1 MGFIIFILT
10 LLCIYIRPFNLPLWV
25 YSSLGA
31 AFCVGFGFVSL
42 SDVAFVWGMVWDSTF
57 SLVGLIIFAL
67 SLEKLGFFEVL
78 AHYTLRLS
86 THRQTLHLQ
95 TWKFFV
101 FIGVLASV
109 LATFFSN
116 DGAILILTPLILAL
130 LTHIENVKFSRSPLI
145 IFLLFVGFMSD
156 FASNTFIFSNLTNI
170 ITADF
175 FTITFI
181 DFALAMA
188 LPQLFVILATL
199 VLFWI
204 LFTRKLP
211 KTLEFKVH
219 TQALPKPSIT
229 LFCFALILLL
239 LFGIIG
245 GEKFGIALC
254 VFTLGVAFLST
265 LCGILTHKIAL
276 KQMLKLAPLGIVAFS
291 LGLFIVVFGLNNM
304 GLVGLLAEGLKHFDT
319 LPLFAQ
325 IFSVGISSNLGSSVI
340 NNLPMVMLGDLALK
354 DSSNALIFAH
364 LLGCNVGA
372 KLTPIGSL
380 ATLLWLFSLK
390 RYGISISFLQY
401 MLVALLIVPFV
412 LFFRAF
418 GTLGLCDNIRRDVEC
433 LFCSCLAQFF
443 YR

>member
-1 MGFIIFILT
+1 MLWLFALT
-10 LLCIYIRPFNLPLWV
+10 LLCIYIRPLNLPLWV

-31 AFCVGFGFVSL
+31 ALCLGFGFVSL

-116 DGAILILTPLILAL
+116 DGAILILTPLIIAL

-325 IFSVGISSNLGSSVI
+325 IFSVGISSSLGSSVI

-412 LFFRAF
+412 LFF
-418 GTLGLCDNIRRDVEC
+418 GLLGLWVYVKIAGIF
-433 LFCSCLAQFF
+433 L
-443 YR
+443 

>member
-10 LLCIYIRPFNLPLWV
+10 LLCIYIRPLNLPLWV

-31 AFCVGFGFVSL
+31 ALCVGFGFVSL

-78 AHYTLRLS
+78 AHYTLKLS
-86 THRQTLHLQ
+86 THKQTLHLQ

-101 FIGVLASV
+101 FIGMLASV

-116 DGAILILTPLILAL
+116 DGAILILTPLIIAL
-130 LTHIENVKFSRSPLI
+130 LTHIKNVKFSRSPLI

-175 FTITFI
+175 FTIKFI
-181 DFALAMA
+181 DFALTMA
-188 LPQLFVILATL
+188 LPQLFVIFATL

-229 LFCFALILLL
+229 LFCFALTLLL
-239 LFGIIG
+239 LFGIIS

-325 IFSVGISSNLGSSVI
+325 IFSVGISSSLGSSVI

-412 LFFRAF
+412 LFF
-418 GTLGLCDNIRRDVEC
+418 GLLGLWVYVII
-433 LFCSCLAQFF
+433 
-443 YR
+443 

>member
-1 MGFIIFILT
+1 MLWLFALT
-10 LLCIYIRPFNLPLWV
+10 LLCIYIRPLNLPLWV

-31 AFCVGFGFVSL
+31 ALYLGFGFVSL

-116 DGAILILTPLILAL
+116 DGAILILTPLIIAL

-156 FASNTFIFSNLTNI
+156 FVSNTFIFSNLTNI

-254 VFTLGVAFLST
+254 VFTLGVAFLGT

-325 IFSVGISSNLGSSVI
+325 IFSVGISSSLGSSVI

-412 LFFRAF
+412 LFF
-418 GTLGLCDNIRRDVEC
+418 GLLGLWVYVKIAGIF
-433 LFCSCLAQFF
+433 L
-443 YR
+443 

>member
-86 THRQTLHLQ
+86 THKQTLHLQ

-101 FIGVLASV
+101 FIGMLASV

-116 DGAILILTPLILAL
+116 DGAILILTPLIIAL
-130 LTHIENVKFSRSPLI
+130 LTHIKNVKFSRSPLI

-211 KTLEFKVH
+211 K
-219 TQALPKPSIT
+219 
-229 LFCFALILLL
+229 
-239 LFGIIG
+239 
-245 GEKFGIALC
+245 
-254 VFTLGVAFLST
+254 
-265 LCGILTHKIAL
+265 
-276 KQMLKLAPLGIVAFS
+276 
-291 LGLFIVVFGLNNM
+291 
-304 GLVGLLAEGLKHFDT
+304 
-319 LPLFAQ
+319 
-325 IFSVGISSNLGSSVI
+325 
-340 NNLPMVMLGDLALK
+340 
-354 DSSNALIFAH
+354 NARI
-364 LLGCNVGA
+364 
-372 KLTPIGSL
+372 
-380 ATLLWLFSLK
+380 
-390 RYGISISFLQY
+390 
-401 MLVALLIVPFV
+401 
-412 LFFRAF
+412 
-418 GTLGLCDNIRRDVEC
+418 
-433 LFCSCLAQFF
+433 
-443 YR
+443 

>member
-116 DGAILILTPLILAL
+116 DGAILILTPLIIAL

-325 IFSVGISSNLGSSVI
+325 IFSVGISSSLGSSVI

-412 LFFRAF
+412 LFF
-418 GTLGLCDNIRRDVEC
+418 GLLGLWVYMII
-433 LFCSCLAQFF
+433 
-443 YR
+443 

>member
-31 AFCVGFGFVSL
+31 AFCVGFGIVSL
-42 SDVAFVWGMVWDSTF
+42 SDVAFVWGIVWDSTF

-86 THRQTLHLQ
+86 THKQTLHLQ

-116 DGAILILTPLILAL
+116 DGAILILTPLIIAL

-229 LFCFALILLL
+229 LFCFALTLLL

-245 GEKFGIALC
+245 GENIALC

-325 IFSVGISSNLGSSVI
+325 IFSVGISSSLGSSVI

-412 LFFRAF
+412 LFF
-418 GTLGLCDNIRRDVEC
+418 GLLGLWVYVII
-433 LFCSCLAQFF
+433 
-443 YR
+443 

>member
-1 MGFIIFILT
+1 MSYVGFIIFILT

-325 IFSVGISSNLGSSVI
+325 IFSVGISSSLGSSVI

-401 MLVALLIVPFV
+401 MLIALLIVPFV
-412 LFFRAF
+412 LFF
-418 GTLGLCDNIRRDVEC
+418 GLLGLWVYVII
-433 LFCSCLAQFF
+433 
-443 YR
+443 

>member
-31 AFCVGFGFVSL
+31 VLCLGFGVVSL
-42 SDVAFVWGMVWDSTF
+42 SDVAFVWGIMWDSTF

-86 THRQTLHLQ
+86 THKQTLHLQ

-101 FIGVLASV
+101 FIGMLTSV

-116 DGAILILTPLILAL
+116 DGAILILTPLIIAL
-130 LTHIENVKFSRSPLI
+130 LTHIKNVKFSRSPLI

-175 FTITFI
+175 FTIKFI
-181 DFALAMA
+181 DFALTMA
-188 LPQLFVILATL
+188 LPQLFVILAAFI
-199 VLFWI
+199 LFWI

-229 LFCFALILLL
+229 LFCFALTLLL

-254 VFTLGVAFLST
+254 VFTLGVAFLGT

-276 KQMLKLAPLGIVAFS
+276 KQMLKLAPLGIVTFS

-304 GLVGLLAEGLKHFDT
+304 GLVGLLTEGLKHFDT

-325 IFSVGISSNLGSSVI
+325 IFSVGISSSLGSSVI

-412 LFFRAF
+412 LFF
-418 GTLGLCDNIRRDVEC
+418 GLLGLWVYVII
-433 LFCSCLAQFF
+433 
-443 YR
+443 

>member
-116 DGAILILTPLILAL
+116 DGAILILTPLIIAL
-130 LTHIENVKFSRSPLI
+130 LTHIKNVKFSRSPLI

-245 GEKFGIALC
+245 GEKFGFALC

-325 IFSVGISSNLGSSVI
+325 IFSVGISSSLGSSVI

-412 LFFRAF
+412 LFF
-418 GTLGLCDNIRRDVEC
+418 GLLGLWVYVII
-433 LFCSCLAQFF
+433 
-443 YR
+443 

>member
-86 THRQTLHLQ
+86 THKQTLHLQ

-101 FIGVLASV
+101 FIGMLASV

-116 DGAILILTPLILAL
+116 DGAILILTPLIIAL

-229 LFCFALILLL
+229 LFCFALTLLL

-245 GEKFGIALC
+245 GEKFGFALC

-304 GLVGLLAEGLKHFDT
+304 GLVG
-319 LPLFAQ
+319 P
-325 IFSVGISSNLGSSVI
+325 IS
-340 NNLPMVMLGDLALK
+340 
-354 DSSNALIFAH
+354 
-364 LLGCNVGA
+364 
-372 KLTPIGSL
+372 
-380 ATLLWLFSLK
+380 
-390 RYGISISFLQY
+390 
-401 MLVALLIVPFV
+401 
-412 LFFRAF
+412 
-418 GTLGLCDNIRRDVEC
+418 
-433 LFCSCLAQFF
+433 
-443 YR
+443 

>member
-10 LLCIYIRPFNLPLWV
+10 LLCIYIRPLNLPLWV

-31 AFCVGFGFVSL
+31 ALCVGFGFVSL

-116 DGAILILTPLILAL
+116 DGAILILTPLIIAL

-188 LPQLFVILATL
+188 LPQLFVILAAFI
-199 VLFWI
+199 LFWI

-229 LFCFALILLL
+229 LFCFALTLLL

-304 GLVGLLAEGLKHFDT
+304 GLVGLLAEGLRHFDT

-325 IFSVGISSNLGSSVI
+325 IFSVGISSSLGSSVI

-412 LFFRAF
+412 LFF
-418 GTLGLCDNIRRDVEC
+418 GLLGLWLYMMI
-433 LFCSCLAQFF
+433 
-443 YR
+443 

>member
-245 GEKFGIALC
+245 GENIALC

-325 IFSVGISSNLGSSVI
+325 IFSVGISSSLGSSVI

-412 LFFRAF
+412 LFF
-418 GTLGLCDNIRRDVEC
+418 GLLGLWVYVII
-433 LFCSCLAQFF
+433 
-443 YR
+443 

>member
-116 DGAILILTPLILAL
+116 DGAILILTPLIIAL

-188 LPQLFVILATL
+188 LPQLFVILAAFI
-199 VLFWI
+199 LFWI

-229 LFCFALILLL
+229 LFCFALTLLL

-245 GEKFGIALC
+245 GENIALC

-276 KQMLKLAPLGIVAFS
+276 KQMLKLAPLGIVTFS
-291 LGLFIVVFGLNNM
+291 LGLFIVVFGVNNM
-304 GLVGLLAEGLKHFDT
+304 GLVGLLAEGLKHCDT

-325 IFSVGISSNLGSSVI
+325 IFSVGISSSLGSSVI

-412 LFFRAF
+412 LFF
-418 GTLGLCDNIRRDVEC
+418 GLLGLWIYVII
-433 LFCSCLAQFF
+433 
-443 YR
+443 

>member
-10 LLCIYIRPFNLPLWV
+10 LLCIYIRPLNLPLWV

-31 AFCVGFGFVSL
+31 ALCVGFGFVSL

-116 DGAILILTPLILAL
+116 DGAILILTPLIIAL

-219 TQALPKPSIT
+219 TQALPKPSIM

-304 GLVGLLAEGLKHFDT
+304 GLVGLLAKGLKHFDT

-325 IFSVGISSNLGSSVI
+325 IFSVGISSSLGSSVI

-412 LFFRAF
+412 LFF
-418 GTLGLCDNIRRDVEC
+418 GLLGLWVYMII
-433 LFCSCLAQFF
+433 
-443 YR
+443 

>member
-1 MGFIIFILT
+1 MLWLFALT

-31 AFCVGFGFVSL
+31 ALCVGFGFVSL

-116 DGAILILTPLILAL
+116 DGAILILTPLIIAL

-229 LFCFALILLL
+229 LFCFALITLL

-254 VFTLGVAFLST
+254 VFTLGVAFLGT

-304 GLVGLLAEGLKHFDT
+304 GLVGLLAKGLKHFDT

-325 IFSVGISSNLGSSVI
+325 IFSVGISSSLGSSVI

-412 LFFRAF
+412 LFF
-418 GTLGLCDNIRRDVEC
+418 GLLGLWV
-433 LFCSCLAQFF
+433 
-443 YR
+443 YVK

>member
-25 YSSLGA
+25 YSSLGV

-95 TWKFFV
+95 TWKFFI

-116 DGAILILTPLILAL
+116 DGAILILTPLIIAL

-229 LFCFALILLL
+229 LFCFALTLLL

-254 VFTLGVAFLST
+254 VFTLGVAFLSI

-291 LGLFIVVFGLNNM
+291 LGLFIVVFGVNNM
-304 GLVGLLAEGLKHFDT
+304 GLVGLLAEGLKHCDT

-325 IFSVGISSNLGSSVI
+325 IFSVGISSSLGSSVI

-412 LFFRAF
+412 LFF
-418 GTLGLCDNIRRDVEC
+418 GLLGLWIYVII
-433 LFCSCLAQFF
+433 
-443 YR
+443 

>member
-10 LLCIYIRPFNLPLWV
+10 LLCIYIRPLNLPLWV

-31 AFCVGFGFVSL
+31 ALCVGFGFVSL

-116 DGAILILTPLILAL
+116 DGAILILTPLIIAL

-229 LFCFALILLL
+229 LFCFALITLL

-304 GLVGLLAEGLKHFDT
+304 GLVGLLAKGLKHCDT

-325 IFSVGISSNLGSSVI
+325 IFSVGISSSLGSSVI

-412 LFFRAF
+412 LFF
-418 GTLGLCDNIRRDVEC
+418 GLLGLWVYMII
-433 LFCSCLAQFF
+433 
-443 YR
+443 

>member
-10 LLCIYIRPFNLPLWV
+10 LLCIYIRPLNLPLWV

-116 DGAILILTPLILAL
+116 DGAILILTPLIIAL

-229 LFCFALILLL
+229 LFCFALTLLL

-304 GLVGLLAEGLKHFDT
+304 GLVGLLAEGLKHCDT

-325 IFSVGISSNLGSSVI
+325 IFSVGISSSLGSSVI

-412 LFFRAF
+412 LFSGFWDF
-418 GTLGLCDNIRRDVEC
+418 G
-433 LFCSCLAQFF
+433 FM
-443 YR
+443 

>member
-10 LLCIYIRPFNLPLWV
+10 LLCIYIRPLNLPLWV

-42 SDVAFVWGMVWDSTF
+42 SDVAFVWSMVWDSTF

-116 DGAILILTPLILAL
+116 DGAILILTPLIIAL

-229 LFCFALILLL
+229 LFCFALTLLL

-325 IFSVGISSNLGSSVI
+325 IFSVGISSSLGSSVI

-412 LFFRAF
+412 LFF
-418 GTLGLCDNIRRDVEC
+418 GLLGLWVYMII
-433 LFCSCLAQFF
+433 
-443 YR
+443 

>member
-42 SDVAFVWGMVWDSTF
+42 SDVAFVWGTVWDSTF

-86 THRQTLHLQ
+86 THKQTLHLQ

-101 FIGVLASV
+101 FIGMLASV

-116 DGAILILTPLILAL
+116 DGAILILTPLIIAL

-175 FTITFI
+175 FTIKFI
-181 DFALAMA
+181 DFALTMA
-188 LPQLFVILATL
+188 LPQLFVIFATL

-245 GEKFGIALC
+245 GENIALC

-325 IFSVGISSNLGSSVI
+325 IFSVGISSSLGSSVI

-412 LFFRAF
+412 LFF
-418 GTLGLCDNIRRDVEC
+418 GLLGLWVYMII
-433 LFCSCLAQFF
+433 
-443 YR
+443 

>member
-42 SDVAFVWGMVWDSTF
+42 SDVAFVWGIVWDSTF

-325 IFSVGISSNLGSSVI
+325 IFSVGISSSLGSSVI

-412 LFFRAF
+412 LFF
-418 GTLGLCDNIRRDVEC
+418 GLLGLWVYVII
-433 LFCSCLAQFF
+433 
-443 YR
+443 

>member
-116 DGAILILTPLILAL
+116 DGAILILTPLIIAL

-188 LPQLFVILATL
+188 LPQLFVILAAFI
-199 VLFWI
+199 LFWI

-229 LFCFALILLL
+229 LFCFALTLLL

-325 IFSVGISSNLGSSVI
+325 IFSVGISSSLGSSVI

-412 LFFRAF
+412 LFF
-418 GTLGLCDNIRRDVEC
+418 GLLGLWIYVII
-433 LFCSCLAQFF
+433 
-443 YR
+443 

>member
-116 DGAILILTPLILAL
+116 DGAILILTPLIIAL
-130 LTHIENVKFSRSPLI
+130 LTHIKNVKFSRSPLI

-188 LPQLFVILATL
+188 LPQLFVILAAFI
-199 VLFWI
+199 LFWI

-229 LFCFALILLL
+229 LFCFALTLLL

-245 GEKFGIALC
+245 GENIALC
-254 VFTLGVAFLST
+254 VFTLGVAFLSI

-291 LGLFIVVFGLNNM
+291 LGLFIVVFGVNNM
-304 GLVGLLAEGLKHFDT
+304 GLVGLLAEGLKHCDT

-325 IFSVGISSNLGSSVI
+325 IFSVGISSSLGSSVI

-412 LFFRAF
+412 LFF
-418 GTLGLCDNIRRDVEC
+418 GLLGLWIYVII
-433 LFCSCLAQFF
+433 
-443 YR
+443 

>member
-10 LLCIYIRPFNLPLWV
+10 LLCIYIRPLNLPLWV

-31 AFCVGFGFVSL
+31 ALCVGFGFVSL

-116 DGAILILTPLILAL
+116 DGAILILTPLIIAL

-245 GEKFGIALC
+245 GENIALC

-291 LGLFIVVFGLNNM
+291 LGLFIVVFGVNNM
-304 GLVGLLAEGLKHFDT
+304 GLVGLLAEGLKHCDT

-325 IFSVGISSNLGSSVI
+325 IFSVGISSSLGSSVI

-412 LFFRAF
+412 LFF
-418 GTLGLCDNIRRDVEC
+418 GLLGLWIYVII
-433 LFCSCLAQFF
+433 
-443 YR
+443 

>member
-86 THRQTLHLQ
+86 THKQTLHLQ

-101 FIGVLASV
+101 FIGMLASV

-116 DGAILILTPLILAL
+116 DGAILILTPLIIAL

-188 LPQLFVILATL
+188 LPQLFVILAAFI
-199 VLFWI
+199 LFWI

-229 LFCFALILLL
+229 LFCFALTLLL

-245 GEKFGIALC
+245 GENIALC
-254 VFTLGVAFLST
+254 VFTLGVAFLSI

-291 LGLFIVVFGLNNM
+291 LGLFIVVFGVNNM
-304 GLVGLLAEGLKHFDT
+304 GLVGLLAEGLKHCDT

-325 IFSVGISSNLGSSVI
+325 IFSVGISSSLGSSVI

-412 LFFRAF
+412 LFF
-418 GTLGLCDNIRRDVEC
+418 GLLGLWIYVII
-433 LFCSCLAQFF
+433 
-443 YR
+443 

>member
-116 DGAILILTPLILAL
+116 DGAILILTPLIIAL

-188 LPQLFVILATL
+188 LPQLFVILAAFI
-199 VLFWI
+199 LFWI

-229 LFCFALILLL
+229 LFCFALTLLL

-254 VFTLGVAFLST
+254 VFTLGVAFLGT

-276 KQMLKLAPLGIVAFS
+276 KQMLKLAPLGIVTFS

-304 GLVGLLAEGLKHFDT
+304 GLVGLLTEGLKHFDT

-325 IFSVGISSNLGSSVI
+325 IFSVGISSSLGSSVI
-340 NNLPMVMLGDLALK
+340 NNLPMVMLGYLALK

-412 LFFRAF
+412 LFF
-418 GTLGLCDNIRRDVEC
+418 GLLGLWVYVII
-433 LFCSCLAQFF
+433 
-443 YR
+443 

>member
-10 LLCIYIRPFNLPLWV
+10 LLCIYIRPLNLPLWV

-31 AFCVGFGFVSL
+31 ALCVGFGFVSL
-42 SDVAFVWGMVWDSTF
+42 SDVAFVWSMVWDSTF

-78 AHYTLRLS
+78 AHYTLKLS

-95 TWKFFV
+95 TWKFFI

-116 DGAILILTPLILAL
+116 DGAILILTPLIIAL

-229 LFCFALILLL
+229 LFCFALTLLL

-304 GLVGLLAEGLKHFDT
+304 GLVGLLAEELKHFDT

-325 IFSVGISSNLGSSVI
+325 IFSVGISSSLGSSVI

-412 LFFRAF
+412 LFF
-418 GTLGLCDNIRRDVEC
+418 GLLGLWVYMII
-433 LFCSCLAQFF
+433 
-443 YR
+443 

>member
-10 LLCIYIRPFNLPLWV
+10 LLCIYIRPLNLPLWV

-31 AFCVGFGFVSL
+31 ALCVGFGFVSL

-116 DGAILILTPLILAL
+116 DGAILILTPLIIAL

-188 LPQLFVILATL
+188 LPQLFVILAAFI
-199 VLFWI
+199 LFWI

-229 LFCFALILLL
+229 LFCFALTLLL

-245 GEKFGIALC
+245 GENIALC

-325 IFSVGISSNLGSSVI
+325 IFSVGISSSLGSSVI

-412 LFFRAF
+412 LFF
-418 GTLGLCDNIRRDVEC
+418 GLLGLWVYMII
-433 LFCSCLAQFF
+433 
-443 YR
+443 

>member
-1 MGFIIFILT
+1 MSYVSFIIFILT

-116 DGAILILTPLILAL
+116 DGAILILTPLIIAL

-229 LFCFALILLL
+229 LFCFALTLLL

-245 GEKFGIALC
+245 GEKFGFALC

-325 IFSVGISSNLGSSVI
+325 IFSVGISSSLGSSVI

-412 LFFRAF
+412 LFF
-418 GTLGLCDNIRRDVEC
+418 GLLGLWVYVII
-433 LFCSCLAQFF
+433 
-443 YR
+443 

>member
-10 LLCIYIRPFNLPLWV
+10 LLCIYIRPLNLPLWV

-116 DGAILILTPLILAL
+116 DGAILILTPLIIAL

-229 LFCFALILLL
+229 LFCFALTLLL

-325 IFSVGISSNLGSSVI
+325 IFSVGISSSLGSSVI

-412 LFFRAF
+412 LFF
-418 GTLGLCDNIRRDVEC
+418 GLLGLWVYMII
-433 LFCSCLAQFF
+433 
-443 YR
+443 

>member
-31 AFCVGFGFVSL
+31 ALCVGFGFVSL

-116 DGAILILTPLILAL
+116 DGAILILTPLIIAL

-245 GEKFGIALC
+245 GEKFGFALC

-304 GLVGLLAEGLKHFDT
+304 GLVGLLAKGLKHFDT

-325 IFSVGISSNLGSSVI
+325 IFSVGISSSLGSSVI

-412 LFFRAF
+412 LFF
-418 GTLGLCDNIRRDVEC
+418 GLLGLWVYMII
-433 LFCSCLAQFF
+433 
-443 YR
+443 

>member
-10 LLCIYIRPFNLPLWV
+10 LLCIYIRPLNLPLWV

-31 AFCVGFGFVSL
+31 ALCVGFGFVSL

-116 DGAILILTPLILAL
+116 DGAILILTPLIIAL

-188 LPQLFVILATL
+188 LPQLFVILAAFI
-199 VLFWI
+199 LFWI

-229 LFCFALILLL
+229 LFCFALTLLL

-245 GEKFGIALC
+245 GENIALC

-276 KQMLKLAPLGIVAFS
+276 KQMLKLAPLGVVAFS

-325 IFSVGISSNLGSSVI
+325 IFSVGISSSLGSSVI

-412 LFFRAF
+412 LFF
-418 GTLGLCDNIRRDVEC
+418 GLLGLWVYMII
-433 LFCSCLAQFF
+433 
-443 YR
+443 

>member
-116 DGAILILTPLILAL
+116 DGAILILTPLIIAL

-245 GEKFGIALC
+245 GEKFGFALC

-325 IFSVGISSNLGSSVI
+325 IFSVGISSSLGSSVI

-412 LFFRAF
+412 LFF
-418 GTLGLCDNIRRDVEC
+418 GLLGLWVYVII
-433 LFCSCLAQFF
+433 
-443 YR
+443 

>member
-10 LLCIYIRPFNLPLWV
+10 LLCIYIRPLNLPLWV

-31 AFCVGFGFVSL
+31 AFCVGFGFVNL

-116 DGAILILTPLILAL
+116 DGAILILTPLIIAL

-188 LPQLFVILATL
+188 LPQLFVILAAFI
-199 VLFWI
+199 LFWI

-229 LFCFALILLL
+229 LFCFALTLLL

-276 KQMLKLAPLGIVAFS
+276 KQMLKLAPLGIVTFS

-304 GLVGLLAEGLKHFDT
+304 GLVGLLTEGLKHFDT

-325 IFSVGISSNLGSSVI
+325 IFSVGISSSLGSSVI

-412 LFFRAF
+412 LFF
-418 GTLGLCDNIRRDVEC
+418 GLLGLWVYVII
-433 LFCSCLAQFF
+433 
-443 YR
+443 

>member
-116 DGAILILTPLILAL
+116 DGAILILTPLIIAL

-188 LPQLFVILATL
+188 LPQLFVILAAFI
-199 VLFWI
+199 LFWI

-229 LFCFALILLL
+229 LFCFALTLLL
-239 LFGIIG
+239 LFGIIS

-276 KQMLKLAPLGIVAFS
+276 KQMLKLAPLGIVTFS

-304 GLVGLLAEGLKHFDT
+304 GLVGLLTEGLKHFDT

-325 IFSVGISSNLGSSVI
+325 IFSVGISSSLGSSVI

-412 LFFRAF
+412 LFF
-418 GTLGLCDNIRRDVEC
+418 GLLGLWVYVII
-433 LFCSCLAQFF
+433 
-443 YR
+443 

>member
-86 THRQTLHLQ
+86 THKQTLHLQ

-101 FIGVLASV
+101 FIGMLASV

-116 DGAILILTPLILAL
+116 DGAILILTPLIIAL

-229 LFCFALILLL
+229 LFCFALTLLL

-245 GEKFGIALC
+245 GEKFGFALC

-325 IFSVGISSNLGSSVI
+325 IFSVGISSSLGSSVI

-412 LFFRAF
+412 LFF
-418 GTLGLCDNIRRDVEC
+418 GLLGLWVYMII
-433 LFCSCLAQFF
+433 
-443 YR
+443 

>member
-10 LLCIYIRPFNLPLWV
+10 LLCIYIRPLNLPLWV

-31 AFCVGFGFVSL
+31 ALCVGFGFVSL
-42 SDVAFVWGMVWDSTF
+42 SDVAFVWGMVWDSIF

-86 THRQTLHLQ
+86 THKQTLHLQ

-116 DGAILILTPLILAL
+116 DGAILILTPLIIAL

-188 LPQLFVILATL
+188 LPQLFVILAAFI
-199 VLFWI
+199 LFWI

-229 LFCFALILLL
+229 LFCFALTLLL

-304 GLVGLLAEGLKHFDT
+304 GLVGLLAKGLKHFDT

-325 IFSVGISSNLGSSVI
+325 IFSVGISSSLGSSVI

-412 LFFRAF
+412 LFF
-418 GTLGLCDNIRRDVEC
+418 GLLGLWVYMII
-433 LFCSCLAQFF
+433 
-443 YR
+443 